1 MATFALLIQV
11 DILQTFL
18 KEKPYI
24 TKNHSNCK
32 EFRHMTKSLLMLWS
46 YSNRTYLFYL
56 LNVGGGAMLPMDER
70 LCCL

>member
-32 EFRHMTKSLLMLWS
+32 EFRLMTKSLLMLWS
-46 YSNRTYLFYL
+46 YSHRTY
-56 LNVGGGAMLPMDER
+56 VWWGGNAAYG
-70 LCCL
+70 